1 MIAPARNDPC
11 HCGSR
16 RRYKSCCGALIAGPF
31 VPAVEL
37 EQLNGLL
44 QAARYAELESVTREM
59 LGRKPPPH
67 GPQSAALWQLL
78 ALARTRQGKDAVQA
92 LGMAVRSAPEN
103 AVAQLNLGNAL
114 ARLGRHEE
122 AEVTFGRALALD
134 PEFAEAHNNL
144 GELHLDQQRP
154 EEALANFRE
163 AARIRPDYATA
174 HENLARVLVRLQR
187 FDEALLSGYRTV
199 AISPQSA
206 AVHDILGSALAGLF
220 RSEEAIASFTRAL
233 EINPSFAAAH
243 ANMGQALRAM
253 GRLDEAVAAYRRALL
268 IAPRLVQARTELAT
282 ALRLQHRTLEAE
294 QSCRQALDAD
304 PDCTAAVLVLAE
316 VKADAGRFAES
327 EQLLRRAISLD
338 PDSSEAWAG
347 LARVRRMTPADR
359 PWLETAQRLIA
370 QGLAPKQELLLRYA
384 TGKYLDDVG
393 DFEHAFRNY
402 RHANELAKRCGP
414 PHDRGALANAID
426 LIIRAQNA
434 QWINRRREA
443 LPQSSRPVFIVGMMR
458 SGTTLA
464 EQILASHPAVSG
476 TGELTFWSRI
486 TAAVSAVCG
495 ADGAA
500 LRIDDATL
508 ADYANR
514 YLRSLNELTPVA
526 LRVVDKLPTNFLS
539 LGTIHA
545 ALPRSRIIHL
555 VRHPIDTCLSIYFQ
569 HFDAANTYTHDLGDL
584 AHYYGQYR
592 RLMQHWRTVLPAGSI
607 LQVPYEGL
615 VADLPHWT
623 RRMLE
628 FIGLPWDSRCLDF
641 HLTQRPVVTASK
653 WQVRQ
658 QLFASSVGRWRR
670 YQRFIAELAPLT
682 EPVSQELIEA
692 LSSPP

>member
-1 MIAPARNDPC
+1 
-11 HCGSR
+11 
-16 RRYKSCCGALIAGPF
+16 
-31 VPAVEL
+31 
-37 EQLNGLL
+37 
-44 QAARYAELESVTREM
+44 
-59 LGRKPPPH
+59 
-67 GPQSAALWQLL
+67 
-78 ALARTRQGKDAVQA
+78 VQA

-103 AVAQLNLGNAL
+103 AVARLNLGNAL

-122 AEVTFGRALALD
+122 AEVTFARALALE

-144 GELHLDQQRP
+144 GELQLEQQRP

-163 AARIRPDYATA
+163 AARIRPDDATA

-187 FDEALLSGYRTV
+187 FDAALLSGCRAV

-206 AVHDILGSALAGLF
+206 AAHDILGSALAGLF
-220 RSEEAIASFTRAL
+220 RCEEAIASFARAL
-233 EINPSFAAAH
+233 EIDPSFAAAQ
-243 ANMGQALRAM
+243 ANMGQALRAT
-253 GRLDEAVAAYRRALL
+253 GRLDEAVAAYRRALV
-268 IAPRLVQARTELAT
+268 IAPRLVRAHTELAT

-294 QSCRQALDAD
+294 ESCRQALGAD
-304 PDCTAAVLVLAE
+304 PDCAAAMLVLAE
-316 VKADAGRFAES
+316 VEADAGRFAQS

-338 PDSSEAWAG
+338 PDSAEAWAG

-359 PWLETAQRLIA
+359 AWLETAQRLIA
-370 QGLAPKQELLLRYA
+370 QGLAPKQELLLHYA
-384 TGKYLDDVG
+384 IGKYLDDVG

-414 PHDRGALANAID
+414 PHDRGALANAVD

-434 QWINRRREA
+434 QWINQRRAA

-476 TGELTFWSRI
+476 AGELTFWSRI
-486 TAAVSAVCG
+486 TAAAVSAVCG

-500 LRIDDATL
+500 LRIDDAAL
-508 ADYANR
+508 ADCANR

-539 LGTIHA
+539 LGTIRA
-545 ALPRSRIIHL
+545 ALPGSRIIHL

-641 HLTQRPVVTASK
+641 HLAQRPVVTASK

-658 QLFASSVGRWRR
+658 PLFGSSVGRWRR
-670 YQRFIAELAPLT
+670 YERFIAELAPLT
-682 EPVSQELIEA
+682 EPVPQELIEA

>member
-1 MIAPARNDPC
+1 
-11 HCGSR
+11 
-16 RRYKSCCGALIAGPF
+16 

-37 EQLNGLL
+37 ERLNGLL
-44 QAARYAELESVTREM
+44 EAARYAELESVTQEM
-59 LGRKPPPH
+59 LGRKPQPH

-92 LGMAVRSAPEN
+92 LEMAVRCAPEN

-144 GELHLDQQRP
+144 GELQLERQRP
-154 EEALANFRE
+154 EAALASFRE

-187 FDEALLSGYRTV
+187 FDEALLSGCRAV

-206 AVHDILGSALAGLF
+206 ASHDILGSALAGLF
-220 RSEEAIASFTRAL
+220 RSEEALASFARAL
-233 EINPSFAAAH
+233 EIDPSFAAAH
-243 ANMGQALRAM
+243 ANMGQALRAT

-282 ALRLQHRTLEAE
+282 ALRLQHRTLQAE
-294 QSCRQALDAD
+294 ESCRQALGVD
-304 PDCTAAVLVLAE
+304 PDCAAAVLVLAE
-316 VKADAGRFAES
+316 LEADAGRFAES
-327 EQLLRRAISLD
+327 EQLLRRALSLD
-338 PDSSEAWAG
+338 PDSAEAWAG

-359 PWLETAQRLIA
+359 AWLETAQRLIA
-370 QGLAPKQELLLRYA
+370 QALAPKQELLLHYA
-384 TGKYLDDVG
+384 IGKYLDDVG

-414 PHDRGALANAID
+414 PHDRGALANAVD
-426 LIIRAQNA
+426 LIIHAHDA

-476 TGELTFWSRI
+476 AGELTFWSRI
-486 TAAVSAVCG
+486 TAGVCG

-500 LRIDDATL
+500 LRIDDCTL
-508 ADYANR
+508 ADYADR
-514 YLRSLNELTPVA
+514 YLRLLNELTPVA
-526 LRVVDKLPTNFLS
+526 QRVVDKLPTNFLS

-641 HLTQRPVVTASK
+641 HLAQRPVVTASK

-658 QLFASSVGRWRR
+658 PLFGSSVGRWRR
-670 YQRFIAELAPLT
+670 YERFIAELAPLT
-682 EPVSQELIEA
+682 EPVPQELIEA